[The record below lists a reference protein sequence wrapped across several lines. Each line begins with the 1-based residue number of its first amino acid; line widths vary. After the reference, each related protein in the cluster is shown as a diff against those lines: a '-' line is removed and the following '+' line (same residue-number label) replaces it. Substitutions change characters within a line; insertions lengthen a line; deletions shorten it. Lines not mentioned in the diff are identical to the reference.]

1 MSEHKKCFQL
11 SFGIGPV
18 QSFVSQS
25 RRTRDLWCGSWLLS
39 YLAETALA
47 YAENQGGESVIPF
60 REDTERGKVTAVESS
75 IGGVP
80 NRFVVEFESE
90 SAAVEAAEGSVLA
103 LQTAWRELASHVWNN
118 CLVNAA
124 ELGNQTNEIWHRQ
137 IENFWECSW
146 VVGVPEGEFNSVG
159 SLSHAR
165 KQLRNVKAVAEP
177 GIKCSLISSLQE
189 LSGHLSKAAQ
199 DNFWEAV
206 RKKTGR
212 FSLSS
217 SERLS
222 AVALVK
228 RMLPQFSESAVGVDL
243 GAASWPS
250 TSMVAATPWLLE
262 VDSVA
267 KDEAERFVHQARDL
281 GFDKSE
287 QATANKIN
295 VPWAGIDSHVWFKS
309 SLERNEWGVEPADL
323 KTVLSGLKNVCE
335 VAKSQEP
342 IPYYAMLVMDGDSMG
357 DLLARLD
364 SPAELSRCLKKFTNS
379 VDSIISDSPRFG
391 RTVYAGGDDVMAMLP
406 AEHAVDA
413 AWNLSQ
419 HYRSCFAGTAAAGKA
434 TISGAIVFA
443 HHQYPL
449 RKVLHTA
456 HELLDDVAKDAT
468 GRDALAIGIIQS
480 SGLNACWS
488 TPWAMFEKDSAE
500 FQHRRTLTELVPQFG
515 KEDSSSE
522 MPNFN
527 ASFLYHLRTQYS
539 KLFAKSLELPG
550 SHGRLSKG
558 MAESEGLLA
567 NLANSEYRRRMSSD
581 AKKKYTPEQTLEMI
595 SPLIGLSHLTKNDN
609 GKVQV
614 DKSSFG
620 FDGWRVARFLA
631 AVAEG
636 KVGER
641 D

>member
-1 MSEHKKCFQL
+1 MPEHNERFHL
-11 SFGIGPV
+11 SFSIGPV

-47 YAENQGGESVIPF
+47 AAESQGGESIIPF
-60 REDTERGKVTAVESS
+60 RESSERGRVTAVESS

-103 LQTAWRELASHVWNN
+103 LQTAWRELASHVWNS
-118 CLVNAA
+118 CLVGAA

-177 GIKCSLISSLQE
+177 GVKCSLISSLQE

-199 DNFWEAV
+199 DKFWDAV

-212 FSLSS
+212 FSLSA

-222 AVALVK
+222 AVGLVK
-228 RMLPQFSESAVGVDL
+228 RMLPQFSKLAVGIDL

-250 TSMVAATPWLLE
+250 TSMVAAIPWLLN
-262 VDSVA
+262 VDNVA
-267 KDEAERFVHQARDL
+267 KGDAEVFVHETQGL
-281 GFDKSE
+281 GFDNSE
-287 QATANKIN
+287 RATAANMG

-309 SLERNEWGVEPADL
+309 SLERNEWGLEPSEL
-323 KTVLSGLKNVCE
+323 KTVLDGLKNVCE
-335 VAKSQEP
+335 AVKPEKP

-357 DLLARLD
+357 DLLARLN

-379 VDSIISDSPRFG
+379 VDGIVSDSPRFG

-406 AEHAVDA
+406 AEHAVDV
-413 AWNLSQ
+413 AWELSQ
-419 HYRSCFAGTAAAGKA
+419 YYRSCFAGTAAEGKA

-449 RKVLHTA
+449 RKVLKTA

-468 GRDALAIGIIQS
+468 GRDAIAIGIIQS

-488 TPWAMFEKDSAE
+488 TPWAMFEKDSAK
-500 FQHRRTLTELVPQFG
+500 FQRRRTLTELVPQFG

-539 KLFAKSLELPG
+539 KLFVKSLELPG
-550 SHGRLSKG
+550 SHGRLSEE
-558 MAESEGLLA
+558 MEGLLA

-581 AKKKYTPEQTLEMI
+581 AKKKYTPEQTFEMI
-595 SPLIGLSHLTKNDN
+595 SPLIGLSHLTKNKN

-614 DKSSFG
+614 EKSSFG